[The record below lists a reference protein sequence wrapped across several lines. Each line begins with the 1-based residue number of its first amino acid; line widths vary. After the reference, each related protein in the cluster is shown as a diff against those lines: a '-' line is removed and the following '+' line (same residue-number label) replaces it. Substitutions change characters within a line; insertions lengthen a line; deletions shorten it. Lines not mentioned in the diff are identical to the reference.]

1 MCYNKSTY
9 FYISN
14 VLEAPM
20 DKNISLPVSIYALG
34 GLGEVG
40 KNMYCF
46 ENEEQIVIIDCG
58 VKFPGVEFPGIDY
71 IVPDFTH
78 LKNNKN
84 KIKALIIT
92 HGHED
97 HIGGIPFL
105 IQNVNIPVIYA
116 PRLACALIKNRLE
129 EYKMADRVKIL
140 EYNSDTKVKIGD
152 FNISF
157 FRVTHSIPDSFGV
170 VIDTREGRIVSTGDF
185 KVDLTPIGPDIELQR
200 IAELGKEGVDLLLS
214 DSTNAEQEGYTPS
227 EKNVNDS
234 INEIFNNAMGRII
247 VSTFSSNISRIQQ
260 ICESAVKH
268 KRYITIVGKSMEKA
282 VEISR
287 SFGYIHIPDNS
298 IIPASNIKRYKAGE
312 LLILCTGSQ
321 GEPNAA
327 LSRIAGG
334 DHKDIHIMPGDTVV
348 FSSSAIPGNGI
359 MIAHI
364 VNLLTRCGAE
374 CITNSILADIH
385 SSGHPS
391 KQELRLVLKL
401 FNPKYFMPM
410 HGEYRMLRLHAELA
424 TTLGIP
430 QENCFVLDN
439 GDTLVLAKHKVK
451 LGYQV
456 EHGVSYIDGKDING
470 LAESVMED
478 RRILHEDGMLI
489 IALAIDSRNN
499 TLLDNPIIYNRGVVQ
514 KHNEKALLECQSLVT
529 SAVKEKLGSKTNFS
543 ELKMIVKDVASKFVY
558 TRTKRYPMII
568 PIIMSKN

>member
-1 MCYNKSTY
+1 
-9 FYISN
+9 
-14 VLEAPM
+14 M

-152 FNISF
+152 FDISF

-247 VSTFSSNISRIQQ
+247 ISTFSSNISRIQQ

-287 SFGYIHIPDNS
+287 NFGYIHIPDSS
-298 IIPASNIKRYKAGE
+298 IIPSSDIKRYKAGE

-430 QENCFVLDN
+430 QDHCFVLDN

-499 TLLDNPIIYNRGVVQ
+499 ALLDSPIIYNRGVVQ
-514 KHNEKALLECQSLVT
+514 KHNEKALLECQALIT

-543 ELKMIVKDVASKFVY
+543 ELKMIVKDVASKFIY

>member
-1 MCYNKSTY
+1 MEKQ
-9 FYISN
+9 IS
-14 VLEAPM
+14 
-20 DKNISLPVSIYALG
+20 KPVSVYALG

-46 ENEEQIVIIDCG
+46 ENETQIVIVDCG
-58 VKFPGVEFPGIDY
+58 VKFPGVELPGVDY

-78 LKNNKN
+78 LKNNKK

-105 IQNVNIPVIYA
+105 VQHVNIPVIYA
-116 PRLACALIKNRLE
+116 PRLACALIKNKFE
-129 EYKMADRVKIL
+129 EYRMSEGINVVEYDNKTKI
-140 EYNSDTKVKIGD
+140 NIGD
-152 FNISF
+152 WLISF

-170 VIDTREGRIVSTGDF
+170 IIDTPEGRIVSTGDF
-185 KVDLTPIGPDIELQR
+185 KVDLTPIGPDFELR
-200 IAELGKEGVDLLLS
+200 RLAELGNEGVDLLLS
-214 DSTNAEQEGYTPS
+214 DSTNAESEGYTPS
-227 EKNVNDS
+227 EKNVFDS
-234 INEIFNNAMGRII
+234 INEIFNEAKGRIV

-260 ICESAVKH
+260 ICESAVAHNRK
-268 KRYITIVGKSMEKA
+268 IIIVGRSMEKV

-287 SFGYIHIPDNS
+287 GFGYIKIPDNS
-298 IIPASNIKRYKAGE
+298 IVPVSDVKLYKNSE
-312 LLILCTGSQ
+312 IMILCTGSQ

-327 LSRIAGG
+327 LSRIASGE
-334 DHKDIHIMPGDTVV
+334 HKDIKIIPGDTVV

-401 FNPKYFMPM
+401 TNPKFFMPM

-424 TTLGIP
+424 EDVGVPEGHSFIM
-430 QENCFVLDN
+430 DN
-439 GDTLVLAKHKVK
+439 GDTIVLAKHKVSK
-451 LGYQV
+451 GYPV

-470 LAESVMED
+470 LAGTVIED
-478 RRILHEDGMLI
+478 RKTLTENGMMI
-489 IALAIDSRNN
+489 IAVSIDSHTNEIMN
-499 TLLDNPIIYNRGVVQ
+499 EPTIYNRGIIQ
-514 KHNEKALLECQSLVT
+514 INIDETLNECKNIVAKALRI
-529 SAVKEKLGSKTNFS
+529 KLKTKTNFA
-543 ELKMIVKDVASKFVY
+543 ELKNIIKDVAGDYIYSKIN
-558 TRTKRYPMII
+558 RHPMII
-568 PIIMSKN
+568 PIIMSKND

>member
-1 MCYNKSTY
+1 MEKS
-9 FYISN
+9 IS
-14 VLEAPM
+14 
-20 DKNISLPVSIYALG
+20 KPVSIYALG

-46 ENEEQIVIIDCG
+46 ENENQIVIVDCG
-58 VKFPGVEFPGIDY
+58 VKFPGVELPGIDY

-84 KIKALIIT
+84 KIRALIIT

-105 IQNVNIPVIYA
+105 IQHVNIPVIYA
-116 PRLACALIKNRLE
+116 PRLAAALIKNRLE
-129 EYKMADRVKIL
+129 EYRMAERVKIVI
-140 EYNSDTKVKIGD
+140 YDSNSTFKIGD
-152 FNISF
+152 FDISF

-170 VIDTREGRIVSTGDF
+170 VIDTSEGRIVSTGDF
-185 KVDLTPIGPDIELQR
+185 KVDLTPIGPDIELQK
-200 IAELGKEGVDLLLS
+200 IADLGRTGVDLLLS
-214 DSTNAEQEGYTPS
+214 DSTNAENEGYTPS

-234 INEIFNNAMGRII
+234 INEIFNEAKGRII

-260 ICESAVKH
+260 ICESAVNHNRK
-268 KRYITIVGKSMEKA
+268 IAIVGKSMEKA

-287 SFGYIHIPDNS
+287 GFGYIHIPDNA
-298 IIPASNIKRYKAGE
+298 IISTEEVKKIRNSE
-312 LLILCTGSQ
+312 VLILCTGSQ

-327 LSRIAGG
+327 LSRIASGE
-334 DHKDIHIMPGDTVV
+334 HKDIHVIPGDTVV

-391 KQELRLVLKL
+391 RQELRLVLKL

-424 TTLGIP
+424 ASLGMP
-430 QENCFVLDN
+430 LDHCFVLDN
-439 GDTLVLAKHKVK
+439 GDTLTLAKHRVTV
-451 LGYQV
+451 GYQV

-470 LAESVMED
+470 LADAVMED
-478 RRILHEDGMLI
+478 RKILIEDGMMI
-489 IALAIDSRNN
+489 VALAIDSRNN
-499 TLLDNPIIYNRGVVQ
+499 TLIEEPTIYNRGVITRN
-514 KHNEKALLECQSLVT
+514 NEKTINELTQIIT
-529 SAVKEKLGSKTNFS
+529 SSVRTKLMGKTNFAEIKNAIKEVVS
-543 ELKMIVKDVASKFVY
+543 NYLYGK
-558 TRTKRYPMII
+558 TKRHPMII
-568 PIIMSKN
+568 PVIMSKN

>member
-1 MCYNKSTY
+1 MEKS
-9 FYISN
+9 IS
-14 VLEAPM
+14 
-20 DKNISLPVSIYALG
+20 KPVSIYALG

-46 ENEEQIVIIDCG
+46 ENENQIVIIDCG
-58 VKFPGVEFPGIDY
+58 VKFPGVELPGIDY

-84 KIKALIIT
+84 KIRALIIT

-105 IQNVNIPVIYA
+105 IQHVNIPVIYA
-116 PRLACALIKNRLE
+116 PRLAAALIKNRLE
-129 EYKMADRVKIL
+129 EYRMADQVKIVIYDS
-140 EYNSDTKVKIGD
+140 ESTFKIGD
-152 FNISF
+152 FDISF

-170 VIDTREGRIVSTGDF
+170 VINTSEGRIVSTGDF
-185 KVDLTPIGPDIELQR
+185 KVDLTPIGPDIELQK
-200 IAELGKEGVDLLLS
+200 IAELGKSGVDLLLS
-214 DSTNAEQEGYTPS
+214 DSTNAENEGYTPS

-234 INEIFNNAMGRII
+234 INEIFNEAKGRII

-260 ICESAVKH
+260 ICESAVSHNRK
-268 KRYITIVGKSMEKA
+268 IAIVGKSMEKA

-287 SFGYIHIPDNS
+287 GFGYIHIPDNT
-298 IIPASNIKRYKAGE
+298 IISTDEVKKTRNNE
-312 LLILCTGSQ
+312 VLILCTGSQ

-327 LSRIAGG
+327 LSRIASGE
-334 DHKDIHIMPGDTVV
+334 HKDIHIIPGDTVV

-391 KQELRLVLKL
+391 RQELRLILKL

-424 TTLGIP
+424 ESLGIP
-430 QENCFVLDN
+430 LSHSFVLDN
-439 GDTLVLAKHKVK
+439 GDSLTLAKHKVSI
-451 LGYQV
+451 GYQV

-470 LAESVMED
+470 LADAVMED
-478 RRILHEDGMLI
+478 RKVLIEDGMMI
-489 IALAIDSRNN
+489 VALAIDSRNN
-499 TLLDNPIIYNRGVVQ
+499 TLIDEPTIYNRGIITRN
-514 KHNEKALLECQSLVT
+514 NEKTINELTTIISST
-529 SAVKEKLGSKTNFS
+529 VKSKLMGKTNFAEIKNS
-543 ELKMIVKDVASKFVY
+543 IKEVVSNYLYGKI
-558 TRTKRYPMII
+558 KRHPMII
-568 PIIMSKN
+568 PVIMSKN

>member
-1 MCYNKSTY
+1 MEKSV
-9 FYISN
+9 SR
-14 VLEAPM
+14 
-20 DKNISLPVSIYALG
+20 PVSIYALG

-46 ENEEQIVIIDCG
+46 ENEAQIVIIDCG
-58 VKFPGVEFPGIDY
+58 VKFPGVDLPGIDY

-78 LKNNKN
+78 LKNNRSKVR
-84 KIKALIIT
+84 ALIIT

-105 IQNVNIPVIYA
+105 IQNVNVPVIYA
-116 PRLACALIKNRLE
+116 PRLAAALIKNRLE
-129 EYKMADRVKIL
+129 EYRML
-140 EYNSDTKVKIGD
+140 EQVNIVEYDSNSRIKIGD
-152 FNISF
+152 FDVSF
-157 FRVTHSIPDSFGV
+157 FRVTHSIPDSYGV
-170 VIDTREGRIVSTGDF
+170 ILDTSEGRIVSTGDF
-185 KVDLTPIGPDIELQR
+185 KVDLTPIGPDFELQK

-214 DSTNAEQEGYTPS
+214 DSTNAENEGYTPS

-234 INEIFNNAMGRII
+234 INEIFNEAPGRIV

-260 ICESAVKH
+260 ICESAVRH
-268 KRYITIVGKSMEKA
+268 KRKITIVGRSMEKA

-287 SFGYIHIPDNS
+287 GFGYIKIPDDS
-298 IIPASNIKRYKAGE
+298 IIPSSDLKLYRNNEI
-312 LLILCTGSQ
+312 LILCTGSQ

-334 DHKDIHIMPGDTVV
+334 EHKDVKIMPGDTVV

-401 FNPKYFMPM
+401 INPKYFMPM

-424 TTLGIP
+424 VSLGMKP
-430 QENCFVLDN
+430 ENCFVLEN
-439 GDTLVLAKHKVK
+439 GDTLILAKHKIQK
-451 LGYQV
+451 GYQM
-456 EHGVSYIDGKDING
+456 EHGVTYIDGKDING
-470 LAESVMED
+470 LAESVMKD
-478 RRILHEDGMLI
+478 RRVLTNDGMMI
-489 IALAIDSRNN
+489 IAISIDTKSNS
-499 TLLDNPIIYNRGVVQ
+499 LMMEPIIYNRGVIQSSNTKALEECRVLV
-514 KHNEKALLECQSLVT
+514 KKAINEKLA
-529 SAVKEKLGSKTNFS
+529 SKTNFS
-543 ELKMIVKDVASKFVY
+543 DLKIIIKNVVGDFIFSK
-558 TRTKRYPMII
+558 TKRKPMVI
-568 PIIMSKN
+568 PIIMNKN

>member
-1 MCYNKSTY
+1 
-9 FYISN
+9 
-14 VLEAPM
+14 M
-20 DKNISLPVSIYALG
+20 DKKISKPVSAYALG

-46 ENEEQIVIIDCG
+46 ENENQIVIVDCG
-58 VKFPGVEFPGIDY
+58 VKFPGVELPGIDY

-84 KIKALIIT
+84 KIRALVIT

-129 EYKMADRVKIL
+129 EYRMSDQVKIV
-140 EYNSDTKVKIGD
+140 EYNSDSKFTIGD
-152 FNISF
+152 FDISF

-170 VIDTREGRIVSTGDF
+170 VIDTSEGRIVSTGDF

-200 IAELGKEGVDLLLS
+200 IAELGHQGVDLLLS
-214 DSTNAEQEGYTPS
+214 DSTNAENEGYTPS
-227 EKNVNDS
+227 EKNVFDS
-234 INEIFNNAMGRII
+234 INEIFNEARGRII

-268 KRYITIVGKSMEKA
+268 NRKIAIVGKSMEKA
-282 VEISR
+282 VDISR
-287 SFGYIHIPDNS
+287 GFGYIKIPDKS
-298 IIPASNIKRYKAGE
+298 IITTEEVKNCKGSE
-312 LLILCTGSQ
+312 VLVLCTGSQ

-334 DHKDIHIMPGDTVV
+334 EHKDIHIIPGDTVV

-364 VNLLTRCGAE
+364 VNLLARAGAE
-374 CITNSILADIH
+374 CITNSVLADIH

-410 HGEYRMLRLHAELA
+410 HGEYRMLRCHAEIA
-424 TTLGIP
+424 QELGMP
-430 QENCFVLDN
+430 ASNCFVLDN
-439 GDTLVLAKHKVK
+439 GDSLTLAKHKVTV
-451 LGYQV
+451 GYPV
-456 EHGVSYIDGKDING
+456 EHGVSYIDGKDIKG
-470 LAESVMED
+470 LANPVMED
-478 RRILHEDGMLI
+478 RKILIEDGMFI
-489 IALAIDSRNN
+489 IAVSIDSHSNS
-499 TLLDNPIIYNRGVVQ
+499 LLMPPVIYNKGVILRHNDKTIDEVQ
-514 KHNEKALLECQSLVT
+514 DIVEKAIKVALAKKPNFAELKSIIKDEVSRYIY
-529 SAVKEKLGSKTNFS
+529 SKT
-543 ELKMIVKDVASKFVY
+543 
-558 TRTKRYPMII
+558 KRAPMVI
-568 PIIMSKN
+568 PVIMSKN

>member
-1 MCYNKSTY
+1 MEKS
-9 FYISN
+9 IS
-14 VLEAPM
+14 
-20 DKNISLPVSIYALG
+20 KPVSIYALG

-46 ENEEQIVIIDCG
+46 ENENQIVIIDCG
-58 VKFPGVEFPGIDY
+58 VKFPGVELPGIDY

-84 KIKALIIT
+84 KIRALIIT

-105 IQNVNIPVIYA
+105 IQHVNIPVIYA
-116 PRLACALIKNRLE
+116 PRLAAALIKNRLE
-129 EYKMADRVKIL
+129 EYRMADRVKIVIYDS
-140 EYNSDTKVKIGD
+140 ESTFKIGD
-152 FNISF
+152 FDVSF

-170 VIDTREGRIVSTGDF
+170 VINTSEGRIVSTGDF
-185 KVDLTPIGPDIELQR
+185 KVDLTPIGPDIELQK
-200 IAELGKEGVDLLLS
+200 IAELGKSGVDLLLS
-214 DSTNAEQEGYTPS
+214 DSTNAENEGYTPS

-234 INEIFNNAMGRII
+234 INEIFNEAKGRII

-260 ICESAVKH
+260 ICESAVSHNRK
-268 KRYITIVGKSMEKA
+268 IAIVGKSMEKA

-287 SFGYIHIPDNS
+287 GFGYIHIPDNT
-298 IIPASNIKRYKAGE
+298 IITTDEVKRTRNNE
-312 LLILCTGSQ
+312 VLILCTGSQ

-327 LSRIAGG
+327 LSRIASGE
-334 DHKDIHIMPGDTVV
+334 HKDIHVIPGDTVV

-391 KQELRLVLKL
+391 RQELRLILKL

-424 TTLGIP
+424 ESLGIP
-430 QENCFVLDN
+430 LSHSFVLDN
-439 GDTLVLAKHKVK
+439 GDSLTLAKHKVSI
-451 LGYQV
+451 GYQV

-470 LAESVMED
+470 LVDAVMED
-478 RRILHEDGMLI
+478 RKILIEDGMMI
-489 IALAIDSRNN
+489 VALAIDSRNN
-499 TLLDNPIIYNRGVVQ
+499 TLIDEPTIYNRGIITRN
-514 KHNEKALLECQSLVT
+514 NEKTINELTTIISST
-529 SAVKEKLGSKTNFS
+529 VKTKLMGKTNFAEIKNS
-543 ELKMIVKDVASKFVY
+543 IKEVVSNYLYGKI
-558 TRTKRYPMII
+558 KRHPMII
-568 PIIMSKN
+568 PVIMSKN

>member
-1 MCYNKSTY
+1 
-9 FYISN
+9 
-14 VLEAPM
+14 M
-20 DKNISLPVSIYALG
+20 DKSISKPISIYALG

-46 ENEEQIVIIDCG
+46 ENETQIVIIDCG
-58 VKFPGVEFPGIDY
+58 VKFPGVELPGIDY

-84 KIKALIIT
+84 KIRALIIT

-116 PRLACALIKNRLE
+116 PKLACALIKNRLD
-129 EYKMADRVKIL
+129 EYRMGDRVKIV
-140 EYNSDTKVKIGD
+140 EYNSNDVFNIGD
-152 FNISF
+152 FSISF

-170 VIDTREGRIVSTGDF
+170 VIDSSEGRIVSTGDF
-185 KVDLTPIGPDIELQR
+185 KVDLTPIGPDIELQK
-200 IAELGKEGVDLLLS
+200 IAKLGKEGVDLLLS
-214 DSTNAEQEGYTPS
+214 DSTNAENEGYTPS

-234 INEIFNNAMGRII
+234 INEIFNEAKGRII

-260 ICESAVKH
+260 ICESAYRH
-268 KRYITIVGKSMEKA
+268 KRKIAIVGKSMEKA

-287 SFGYIHIPDNS
+287 SFGYIKIDDDSIVDTAAIRQLKNS
-298 IIPASNIKRYKAGE
+298 E
-312 LLILCTGSQ
+312 VLILCTGSQ

-327 LSRIAGG
+327 LSRIASG
-334 DHKDIHIMPGDTVV
+334 DHKDIKIIPGDTVV

-364 VNLLTRCGAE
+364 VNLLTRCGAD

-391 KQELRLVLKL
+391 RQELRLVLKL

-424 TTLGIP
+424 ESLGMSP
-430 QENCFVLDN
+430 ANCFVLDN
-439 GDTLVLAKHKVK
+439 GDTLTLAKHKISR
-451 LGYQV
+451 GYQV
-456 EHGVSYIDGKDING
+456 EHGVTYIDGKDING
-470 LAESVMED
+470 LAESVMAD
-478 RRILHEDGMLI
+478 RKLLFEDGMLI
-489 IALAIDSRNN
+489 IALAIDTRSNALIDEP
-499 TLLDNPIIYNRGVVQ
+499 TIYNRGIIQ
-514 KHNEKALLECQSLVT
+514 KHNEKAIEDCKLIVKNAVNALL
-529 SAVKEKLGSKTNFS
+529 KSKPNFS
-543 ELKMIVKDVASKFVY
+543 EIKNVIKDEVGKFLYAKTKKHPMIVPV
-558 TRTKRYPMII
+558 
-568 PIIMSKN
+568 IMSKN

>member
-1 MCYNKSTY
+1 
-9 FYISN
+9 
-14 VLEAPM
+14 M
-20 DKNISLPVSIYALG
+20 DKKISKPVSAYALG

-46 ENEEQIVIIDCG
+46 ENENQIVIIDCG
-58 VKFPGVEFPGIDY
+58 VKFPGVELPGIDY

-84 KIKALIIT
+84 KIRALIIT

-129 EYKMADRVKIL
+129 EYRMSDQVKIV
-140 EYNSDTKVKIGD
+140 EYNSDSKFTIGD
-152 FNISF
+152 FDISF

-170 VIDTREGRIVSTGDF
+170 VIDTSEGRIVSTGDF

-200 IAELGKEGVDLLLS
+200 IAELGHQGVDLLLS
-214 DSTNAEQEGYTPS
+214 DSTNAENEGYTPS
-227 EKNVNDS
+227 EKNVFDS
-234 INEIFNNAMGRII
+234 INEIFNEARGRII

-268 KRYITIVGKSMEKA
+268 NRKIAIVGKSMEKA
-282 VEISR
+282 VDISR
-287 SFGYIHIPDNS
+287 GFGYIKIPDKS
-298 IIPASNIKRYKAGE
+298 IITTEEVKNCKGSE
-312 LLILCTGSQ
+312 VLVLCTGSQ

-334 DHKDIHIMPGDTVV
+334 EHKDIHIIPGDTVV

-364 VNLLTRCGAE
+364 VNLLARAGAE
-374 CITNSILADIH
+374 CITNSVLADIH

-410 HGEYRMLRLHAELA
+410 HGEYRMLRCHAEIA
-424 TTLGIP
+424 QELGMP
-430 QENCFVLDN
+430 ASNCFVLDN
-439 GDTLVLAKHKVK
+439 GDSLTLAKHKVNV
-451 LGYQV
+451 GYPV
-456 EHGVSYIDGKDING
+456 EHGVSYIDGKDIKG
-470 LAESVMED
+470 LANPVMED
-478 RRILHEDGMLI
+478 RKILIEDGMFIIAVSIDSRSNSLLMPPVI
-489 IALAIDSRNN
+489 YNKGVILRHNDKTIDEVQDIVEKAIKIALAKKPNFAELKSIIKDEVSRY
-499 TLLDNPIIYNRGVVQ
+499 IY
-514 KHNEKALLECQSLVT
+514 
-529 SAVKEKLGSKTNFS
+529 SKT
-543 ELKMIVKDVASKFVY
+543 K
-558 TRTKRYPMII
+558 RTPMVI
-568 PIIMSKN
+568 PVIMSKN

>member
-1 MCYNKSTY
+1 
-9 FYISN
+9 
-14 VLEAPM
+14 M
-20 DKNISLPVSIYALG
+20 DKKISKPVSAYALG

-46 ENEEQIVIIDCG
+46 ENENQIVIVDCG
-58 VKFPGVEFPGIDY
+58 VKFPGVELPGIDY

-84 KIKALIIT
+84 KIRALIIT

-129 EYKMADRVKIL
+129 EYRMSDQVKIV
-140 EYNSDTKVKIGD
+140 EYNNDSKFTIGD
-152 FNISF
+152 FDISF

-170 VIDTREGRIVSTGDF
+170 VIDTSEGRIVSTGDF

-200 IAELGKEGVDLLLS
+200 IAELGHQGVDLLLS
-214 DSTNAEQEGYTPS
+214 DSTNAENEGYTPS
-227 EKNVNDS
+227 EKNVFDS
-234 INEIFNNAMGRII
+234 INEIFNEARGRII

-268 KRYITIVGKSMEKA
+268 NRKIAIVGKSMEKA
-282 VEISR
+282 VDISR
-287 SFGYIHIPDNS
+287 GFGYIKIPDKS
-298 IIPASNIKRYKAGE
+298 IITTEEVKNCKGSE
-312 LLILCTGSQ
+312 VLVLCTGSQ

-334 DHKDIHIMPGDTVV
+334 EHKDIHIIPGDTVV

-364 VNLLTRCGAE
+364 VNLLVRAGAE
-374 CITNSILADIH
+374 CITNSVLADIH

-410 HGEYRMLRLHAELA
+410 HGEYRMLRCHAEIA
-424 TTLGIP
+424 QELGMP
-430 QENCFVLDN
+430 ASNCFVLDN
-439 GDTLVLAKHKVK
+439 GDSLTLAKHKVTV
-451 LGYQV
+451 GYPV
-456 EHGVSYIDGKDING
+456 EHGVSYIDGKDIKG
-470 LAESVMED
+470 LANPVMED
-478 RRILHEDGMLI
+478 RKILIEDGMFIIAVSIDSHSNSLLMPPVIYNKGVILRHNNKTIDEVQEIVEKAIKIALTKKPNFAELKLI
-489 IALAIDSRNN
+489 IKDEVSRY
-499 TLLDNPIIYNRGVVQ
+499 IY
-514 KHNEKALLECQSLVT
+514 
-529 SAVKEKLGSKTNFS
+529 SKTR
-543 ELKMIVKDVASKFVY
+543 
-558 TRTKRYPMII
+558 RTPMVI
-568 PIIMSKN
+568 PVIMSKN

>member
-1 MCYNKSTY
+1 MNKE
-9 FYISN
+9 IS
-14 VLEAPM
+14 
-20 DKNISLPVSIYALG
+20 KPVSIYALG

-46 ENEEQIVIIDCG
+46 ENENQIVIIDCG
-58 VKFPGVEFPGIDY
+58 VKFPGVELPGIDY

-78 LKNNKN
+78 LKNNRS
-84 KIKALIIT
+84 KIRALIIT

-116 PRLACALIKNRLE
+116 PRLAAALINNRLE
-129 EYKMADRVKIL
+129 EYHMADQVKIV
-140 EYNSDTKVKIGD
+140 EYNSDTKLTIGD
-152 FNISF
+152 FDISF

-170 VIDTREGRIVSTGDF
+170 VIDTSEGRIVSTGDF
-185 KVDLTPIGPDIELQR
+185 KVDLTPIGPDIELQK
-200 IAELGKEGVDLLLS
+200 IADLGRKGVDLLLS
-214 DSTNAEQEGYTPS
+214 DSTNAENEGYTPS

-234 INEIFNNAMGRII
+234 INEIFNEAKGRII

-260 ICESAVKH
+260 ICESAVRH
-268 KRYITIVGKSMEKA
+268 KRKIAIVGKSMEKA

-287 SFGYIHIPDNS
+287 GFGYIHIPDDS
-298 IIPASNIKRYKAGE
+298 IISTEDIKSLKGSE
-312 LLILCTGSQ
+312 ILVLCTGSQ

-327 LSRIAGG
+327 LSRIATGE
-334 DHKDIHIMPGDTVV
+334 HKDVHIIPGDTVV

-364 VNLLTRCGAE
+364 VNMLTRSGAD

-424 TTLGIP
+424 ESLGIP
-430 QENCFVLDN
+430 ASHCFVLDN
-439 GDTLVLAKHKVK
+439 GDTLTLAKHKIT
-451 LGYQV
+451 LGYEV
-456 EHGVSYIDGKDING
+456 EHGATYIDGKDIKG
-470 LAESVMED
+470 LDKAVMED
-478 RRILHEDGMLI
+478 RKILTEDGMLI
-489 IALAIDSRNN
+489 VAIAIDSRNN
-499 TLLDNPIIYNRGVVQ
+499 SLIDNPQIFNRGVILRKSEQ
-514 KHNEKALLECQSLVT
+514 TIKECEELIK
-529 SAVKEKLGSKTNFS
+529 SAVNQKLASKTNYA
-543 ELKMIVKDVASKFVY
+543 EIKNVVKETASRYIYGK
-558 TRTKRYPMII
+558 TKRNPMVI
-568 PIIMSKN
+568 PVIMSKN

>member
-1 MCYNKSTY
+1 MEKAVS
-9 FYISN
+9 
-14 VLEAPM
+14 
-20 DKNISLPVSIYALG
+20 KPVSIYALG

-46 ENEEQIVIIDCG
+46 ENENQIVIIDCG
-58 VKFPGVEFPGIDY
+58 VKFPGVELPGIDY

-84 KIKALIIT
+84 KIRALIIT

-105 IQNVNIPVIYA
+105 IQHVNIPVIYA
-116 PRLACALIKNRLE
+116 PKLACALIKNRLD
-129 EYKMADRVKIL
+129 EYHMGDRVKL
-140 EYNSDTKVKIGD
+140 VEYKSDTKVTIGD
-152 FNISF
+152 FDISF

-170 VIDTREGRIVSTGDF
+170 VIDTSEGRIVSTGDF

-200 IAELGKEGVDLLLS
+200 IAELGYEGVDLLLS
-214 DSTNAEQEGYTPS
+214 DSTNAENEGYTPS

-234 INEIFNNAMGRII
+234 INEIFNEAKGRII

-268 KRYITIVGKSMEKA
+268 GRKITIVGKSMEKA

-287 SFGYIHIPDNS
+287 GFGYIHIPNDS
-298 IIPASNIKRYKAGE
+298 IIPTEDIRLVKNSEI
-312 LLILCTGSQ
+312 LILCTGSQ

-327 LSRIAGG
+327 LSRIASGE
-334 DHKDIHIMPGDTVV
+334 HKDIHIIPGDTVV

-364 VNLLTRCGAE
+364 VNMLTRTGAE

-391 KQELRLVLKL
+391 RQELRLVLKL

-424 TTLGIP
+424 NELGIP
-430 QENCFVLDN
+430 KDHCFVLDN
-439 GDTLVLAKHKVK
+439 GDTIQLAKHKVTI
-451 LGYQV
+451 GFPV

-470 LAESVMED
+470 LAAAVMED
-478 RRILHEDGMLI
+478 RKVLIEDGMII
-489 IALAIDSRNN
+489 IAVAIDSRNN
-499 TLLDNPIIYNRGVVQ
+499 SLIIEPTIYNRGVILR
-514 KHNEKALLECQSLVT
+514 KNDETIAECLELIKS
-529 SAVKEKLGSKTNFS
+529 SIREKLSTRTNYA
-543 ELKMIVKDVASKFVY
+543 ELKSVIKDVVGNYIYGKTKRNPMIVPV
-558 TRTKRYPMII
+558 
-568 PIIMSKN
+568 IMNKN